1 MKATFR
7 YSAEVLRI
15 LDGDTI
21 EVSLDLGFY
30 LRSRLVLRLA
40 GVNTMELRD
49 KDQDKRVN
57 AVAARNFVDDLIG
70 GKSVVT
76 ETIKPHDKY
85 GRYLARVYL
94 DDGRCLNDLL
104 LEHGLAEKMDA

>member
-1 MKATFR
+1 MKSTFR
-7 YSAEVLRI
+7 YTAEVLRI

-57 AVAARNFVDDLIG
+57 DRTTNRHHHCRLLHLPGLG
-70 GKSVVT
+70 GRSVVR
-76 ETIKPHDKY
+76 D
-85 GRYLARVYL
+85 
-94 DDGRCLNDLL
+94 
-104 LEHGLAEKMDA
+104 